1 MVALPPEE
9 ERLEET
15 TLRVRLIGTAAAS
28 DPRRSVAVIQE
39 EGAQKSLLI
48 RPDQELSQPGVRV
61 VRVERKRVV
70 VDNRGRLEEILFE
83 EKGSSGASSSLRA
96 ARSNGRPVAAA
107 RTAPRAPVPRA
118 PGGSPPQRARD
129 LAQLVQELAPQ
140 PPTAAR
146 PESPERATSILT
158 QARIVPRYAEGGRM
172 SGLEVTSIRS
182 GSVLEAAG
190 FQEGDLVVAV
200 NGVELSDA
208 GEGLKALRNAGAG
221 ERFVVDVERAA
232 GRVKLQYAPEG
243 P

>member
-1 MVALPPEE
+1 MLALPPVEE
-9 ERLEET
+9 KVEES

-28 DPRRSVAVIQE
+28 DPRRSIAVIQE
-39 EGAQKSLLI
+39 EGAQKTLVI
-48 RPDQELSQPGVRV
+48 RPDQPLSQPGVRV

-83 EKGSSGASSSLRA
+83 ENGAPGASSSVGA
-96 ARSNGRPVAAA
+96 TRSNGSRVPAA
-107 RTAPRAPVPRA
+107 RAAPRAPVPRA
-118 PGGSPPQRARD
+118 AGPSRPRDLGQRA
-129 LAQLVQELAPQ
+129 QEVAPQ
-140 PPTAAR
+140 PPAAAR

-182 GSVLEAAG
+182 GSVLAAAG

-208 GEGLKALRNAGAG
+208 AEGLKTLRDAGAA
-221 ERFVVDVERAA
+221 ERFAVDVERAA
-232 GRVKLQYAPEG
+232 GRVQLEYAAEAQ
-243 P
+243 